1 VFYGLTKSALLRF
14 DGGATIAMEVVMK
27 ARPVP
32 IRLAQGALFLFMG
45 SAIVQAGLFL
55 RFSSV
60 WEMHWAL
67 PASLA
72 LIAFSLLVG
81 IQQGWAFARPL
92 AMAGFGAMAIRGSIV
107 LADRGF
113 PSLAFT
119 FPEVLAIIV
128 VVGAFALA
136 TWFGLSAAASRD
148 LART

>member
-1 VFYGLTKSALLRF
+1 MFYGLAKSTLLRV
-14 DGGATIAMEVVMK
+14 GGSGTIAVEVLMK

-45 SAIVQAGLFL
+45 SALVQAGAFL
-55 RFSSV
+55 RVSSV
-60 WEMHWAL
+60 LEMHWAL

-72 LIAFSLLVG
+72 LIAGSLLVG

-92 AMAGFGAMAIRGSIV
+92 AMAGFGALAVRGSIA

-113 PSLAFT
+113 PSLAFN
-119 FPEVLAIIV
+119 FQEVLAIIV
-128 VVGAFALA
+128 VVGAFTLA
-136 TWFGLSAAASRD
+136 TWFGLSTAASRD